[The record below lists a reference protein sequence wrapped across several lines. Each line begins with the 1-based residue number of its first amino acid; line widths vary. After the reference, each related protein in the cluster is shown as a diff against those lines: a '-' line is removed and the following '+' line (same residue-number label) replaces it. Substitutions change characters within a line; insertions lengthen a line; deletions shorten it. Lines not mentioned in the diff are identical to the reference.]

1 MEKLWLKL
9 KNIICSKGLFGKII
23 VILCIYFIIRYTNK
37 VLTIFENT
45 GVEPTIL
52 TPLVYSFFGGELVI
66 LFLKKKNDKKKES
79 EDIDNGVV

>member
-1 MEKLWLKL
+1 MK
-9 KNIICSKGLFGKII
+9 KGLFGKLMVVFCLLFIISYTI
-23 VILCIYFIIRYTNK
+23 VITY
-37 VLTIFENT
+37 IFARK
-45 GVEPTIL
+45 GIEPTIL